1 MSKRRPLPLVG
12 GGTSQREGPTLA
24 TLRALVTTPAA
35 PSDLVALPDPSQ
47 LDRALRRLVDGGV
60 LAMEDALRAQG
71 LVTQGREPLARLL
84 QRTGI
89 VKPAAW
95 AGAVAEEYGIQL
107 VGADDH
113 PPAPV
118 LPDLL
123 APRFL
128 RHNLALPVHADDE
141 TLWLAM
147 ADPLDATTVKAV
159 RLASGREVVPLVA
172 PIDDL
177 ERSFARLW
185 DRGGALQKIV
195 DDIGEGGPAAS
206 GDVEHLIDQAQEAP
220 VVRLVNQLLS
230 DAARMHA
237 SDIHIEPYRD
247 RLRVRF
253 RIHGRLRE
261 ISSPPARLSAAVVS
275 RIKILAKLDIAE
287 RRLPQDGRA
296 RLNIDERRIDLR
308 VATAPTP
315 HGESLVI
322 RLLDQSG
329 HGAVM
334 ADLGLEPGVEARLR
348 RMLEAPHGMIL
359 VTGPTGSGK
368 TTTLYAALRE
378 LNAATDKIISIEDPI
393 EYQIDGITQIHVRP
407 DIGLDFAR
415 ILRSV
420 VRHDP
425 DIVMVGETRDPE
437 TAEIAV
443 HAALTGHL
451 LLTTLHTNNA
461 AGAVARLLD
470 MRVEPYLL
478 ASVLRGVIGQR
489 LVGTLCPSCKRPRPA
504 TPEERAFFTAAGV
517 PVDEATQLYEA
528 PGCRDCEDVGLIG
541 RQGIFEMLEVTDE
554 IRELI
559 RAQAPSQAILSRA
572 IAQGMRTMSVDG
584 LYKCLAGV
592 TTLEEVTRVTEDW

>member
-1 MSKRRPLPLVG
+1 MRSLVRTQEAPKR
-12 GGTSQREGPTLA
+12 
-24 TLRALVTTPAA
+24 
-35 PSDLVALPDPSQ
+35 DLVALPTPEQ
-47 LDRALRRLVDGGV
+47 LDPALRRLVDAGT
-60 LAMEDALRAQG
+60 LAMEDALRTQG
-71 LVTQGREPLARLL
+71 LAMQGSERLAALLRRVTQ
-84 QRTGI
+84 
-89 VKPAAW
+89 VKPQAW
-95 AGAVAEEYGIQL
+95 AQAVAEEFGIQRL
-107 VGADDH
+107 GTEDL
-113 PPAPV
+113 PTAPV
-118 LPDLL
+118 LPELL
-123 APRFL
+123 SPRFL

-147 ADPLDATTVKAV
+147 ADPLDANTTKAV
-159 RLASGREVVPLVA
+159 RLATGREVVPLVA
-172 PIDDL
+172 AIDDL
-177 ERSFARLW
+177 EQVYARFW
-185 DRGGALQKIV
+185 DRGAGALQKIV
-195 DDIGEGGPAAS
+195 DDMGEGGPAAS

-230 DAARMHA
+230 DAVRMHA
-237 SDIHIEPYRD
+237 SDIHVEPYRD

-296 RLNIDERRIDLR
+296 RLNLDDKRIDLR

-329 HGAVM
+329 HGAMM
-334 ADLGLEPGVEARLR
+334 AELGLEPGVEARLR

-393 EYQIDGITQIHVRP
+393 EYQIDGVTQIHVRP

-470 MRVEPYLL
+470 MEVEPYLL

-489 LVGTLCPSCKRPRPA
+489 LVGTLCPSCKQPRPI
-504 TPEERAFFTAAGV
+504 TREEQALFAAAGIA
-517 PVDEATQLYEA
+517 VDDCMQLYEA

-541 RQGIFEMLEVTDE
+541 RQGIFEMLEITDE

-559 RAQAPSQAILSRA
+559 RARAPTQAILTRA
-572 IAQGMRTMSVDG
+572 VGQGMRTMSVDG
-584 LYKCLAGV
+584 LHKCLAGV
-592 TTLEEVTRVTEDW
+592 TTIEEVTRVTEDW

>member
-1 MSKRRPLPLVG
+1 MRSLV
-12 GGTSQREGPTLA
+12 TSQDQPKR
-24 TLRALVTTPAA
+24 
-35 PSDLVALPDPSQ
+35 DLVALPSPDQ
-47 LDRALRRLVDGGV
+47 LDPALRRLVDGGG
-60 LAMEDALRAQG
+60 LTMEDALRAQG
-71 LVTQGREPLARLL
+71 LAMQGNERLAVLL
-84 QRTGI
+84 RRIGL
-89 VKPAAW
+89 VKPKAW
-95 AGAVAEEYGIQL
+95 AQALAEEHGVQL
-107 VGADDH
+107 VGTDDF
-113 PPAPV
+113 PTAAV
-118 LPDLL
+118 VPDLL
-123 APRFL
+123 SPRFL
-128 RHNLALPVHADDE
+128 RHSLALPLHADDE

-147 ADPLDATTVKAV
+147 ADPQDVTTIKAV
-159 RLASGREVVPLVA
+159 RLAAGREVVPLVVA
-172 PIDDL
+172 LDEL
-177 ERSFARLW
+177 EQAFARLW
-185 DRGGALQKIV
+185 DRGGGALQKIV
-195 DDIGEGGPAAS
+195 DDLGDAGPAAA

-237 SDIHIEPYRD
+237 SDIHVEPYRD

-253 RIHGRLRE
+253 RVHGRLRE

-296 RLNIDERRIDLR
+296 RLNLDEKRIDLR

-329 HGAVM
+329 HGAKM
-334 ADLGLEPGVEARLR
+334 AELGLEPAVEARLR

-393 EYQIDGITQIHVRP
+393 EYQIDGVTQIHVRP

-470 MRVEPYLL
+470 MGVEPYLL

-504 TPEERAFFTAAGV
+504 TAEERAFLAAAGIA
-517 PVDEATQLYEA
+517 VDGRTQLWEA

-541 RQGIFEMLEVTDE
+541 RQGIFELLEMSDE
-554 IRELI
+554 VRELI
-559 RAQAPSQAILSRA
+559 RARAPTQTILA
-572 IAQGMRTMSVDG
+572 KALAQGMRTMSVDG
-584 LYKCLAGV
+584 LHKCLAGL
-592 TTLEEVTRVTEDW
+592 TTIEEVTRVTEDW